1 MLMQMQSAGF
11 LVLILFWL
19 EVCRNA
25 PLHPSPLHVFSHHG
39 SHLNFIPPSD
49 STSHSKTFNSE
60 IDLQKDVQ
68 GHLDELENDALVQ
81 DEDVLGY
88 WFSLHDVDGD
98 GKLDGNELLHVFTD
112 YEMVGTLGVYD
123 YVPLIDGVLAHDDLD
138 KDGKIN
144 IQEFLLSQF
153 DD

>member
-1 MLMQMQSAGF
+1 M
-11 LVLILFWL
+11 
-19 EVCRNA
+19 
-25 PLHPSPLHVFSHHG
+25 
-39 SHLNFIPPSD
+39 
-49 STSHSKTFNSE
+49 
-60 IDLQKDVQ
+60 QKDVQ